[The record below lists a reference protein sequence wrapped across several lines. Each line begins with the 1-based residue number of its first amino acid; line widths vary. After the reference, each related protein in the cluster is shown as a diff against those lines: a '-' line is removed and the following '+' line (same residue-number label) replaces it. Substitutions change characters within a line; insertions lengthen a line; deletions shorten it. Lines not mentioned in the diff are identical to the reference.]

1 MTSKLKKMCNK
12 ILGDKMNLAERLDKQ
27 FPESSSYLYR
37 QLGTG
42 QVHHLNSHKT
52 VYLTSLSGSFCH
64 LVFQLAPHDI
74 NAPIAA
80 DALLALFIDLET
92 FLGWTFWLVNGL
104 G

>member
-64 LVFQLAPHDI
+64 LVCSILRLSVT
-74 NAPIAA
+74 N
-80 DALLALFIDLET
+80 LE
-92 FLGWTFWLVNGL
+92 GQKSQNVVDVI
-104 G
+104 